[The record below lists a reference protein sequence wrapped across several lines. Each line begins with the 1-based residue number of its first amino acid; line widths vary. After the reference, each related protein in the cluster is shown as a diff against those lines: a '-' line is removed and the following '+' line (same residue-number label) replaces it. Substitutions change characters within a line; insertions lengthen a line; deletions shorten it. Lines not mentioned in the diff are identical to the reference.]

1 MDTGHTKMLLDDDM
15 EDDLRQLLEKYRI
28 SPQGII
34 VVRNLGVRNLLDL
47 GYSND
52 SDFHK
57 MSMIDQRK
65 MADLCRHVHKAE
77 GPITG
82 AAGGASA
89 ALCDGEAS
97 RKEKKQKIAHCVD
110 TSAPSDS
117 PLAGWASAMY
127 GVIKGWKCSLDAYAT
142 INLLKSTTFQQNVP
156 RIIEAMKKHEED
168 AGVQEAACGALGN
181 VGVNADNQVK
191 IAGAGGIEAII
202 RGMEQHRKHAGV
214 QEEACRA
221 LRIMGVNADNGVK
234 IAEAGGIES
243 ASGESSKRAMGE
255 CCICLERTASDRLL
269 ALVPCGHKCV
279 CAGCADGLVR
289 KPCPIC
295 RKKVREVLRVYE

>member
-1 MDTGHTKMLLDDDM
+1 MTEGSVDTGHTKMLLDDDM

-110 TSAPSDS
+110 TS
-117 PLAGWASAMY
+117 
-127 GVIKGWKCSLDAYAT
+127 GWKCSSDADAT
-142 INLLKSTTFQQNVP
+142 IKLLKTTTFQQNVP

-168 AGVQEAACGALGN
+168 AGVQEAACRALWSM
-181 VGVNADNQVK
+181 GVNADNQVK

-202 RGMEQHRKHAGV
+202 RGMEQHGKHAGV
-214 QEEACRA
+214 QERACGA

-243 ASGESSKRAMGE
+243 ALGESSKRAMGE

-269 ALVPCGHKCV
+269 AFVPCGHKCV
-279 CAGCADGLVR
+279 CGGCADGLVR

-295 RKKVREVLRVYE
+295 RKKVREVLRVYD